1 MRVLIYS
8 FGTQGDVQPYIALA
22 KGLIRAGHEAAV
34 CTAEGFQADIE
45 THGVP
50 YAYMNNDMLRLIKD
64 AMPTMS
70 GPRDAYKIIRAMRP
84 AMRSA
89 LDDQWTAARRI
100 QPSVIVYHPKSLG
113 GYHIAEKLRVPS
125 AISLPLPFFT
135 PTREFPIPFI
145 GSWPLGP
152 SANRLSYQF
161 QRFTALAYGGMLN
174 EFRRTALHLPPI
186 RRTDD
191 LLHDHNGRPV
201 TVLYPFSRHVRP
213 VPTDYPSQAHVTGY
227 WFLDHL
233 DDWQP
238 TAELERFLD
247 AGEAPVYIGFGS
259 MGFGVGADDRRRA
272 IVKAVEREGVR
283 AILATGWSRPIHD
296 QHAENIFVLDKA
308 PHDWL
313 FPRVAA
319 VVHHGG
325 AGTTGA
331 GLRAGRP
338 TLICPL
344 LGDQPFWGTQVHR
357 LGAGPK
363 PLPWRRITADRLSDR
378 VRSLLTSEQYRHNAD
393 QIGQRIRTEDG
404 IASAIGVL
412 EALPGSQYE
421 STRS

>member
-22 KGLIRAGHEAAV
+22 KGLIRAGHEAAL
-34 CTAEGFQADIE
+34 CTAEGFRADIE
-45 THGVP
+45 AHGVT
-50 YAYMNNDMLRLIKD
+50 YAYMNNDMLRLIQD
-64 AMPTMS
+64 AMPNMS
-70 GPRDAYKIIRAMRP
+70 GPRDTYKIIRAMRP

-89 LDDQWTAARRI
+89 LDDQWTAAQRL
-100 QPSVIVYHPKSLG
+100 QPSVIVYHPKALG
-113 GYHIAEKLRVPS
+113 GYHIAEKLGVPS

-161 QRFTALAYGGMLN
+161 QRFTAVAYGGMLN
-174 EFRRTALHLPPI
+174 DFRRTALRLPSI

-191 LLHDHNGRPV
+191 LLHDHDGRPL

-213 VPTDYPSQAHVTGY
+213 VPADYPPQAHVTGY

-259 MGFGVGADDRRRA
+259 MGFDKGAGDRRRA
-272 IVKAVEREGVR
+272 IVAAVEREGVR
-283 AILATGWSRPIHD
+283 AILATGWSRPIED
-296 QHAENIFVLDKA
+296 QHADHIFVLDAA

-338 TLICPL
+338 TLICPV

-363 PLPWRRITADRLSDR
+363 PLPWRRITAERLSDR
-378 VRSLLTSEQYRHNAD
+378 VRSLLTSEQYRYNAD
-393 QIGQRIRTEDG
+393 HIGRGIRSEDG
-404 IASAIGVL
+404 IASAISVL
-412 EALPGSQYE
+412 EALHENQHQ
-421 STRS
+421 RSRS